1 MKYRTNK
8 AFELKDIG
16 GELLLLPR
24 GASTVDYNFVTVF
37 NDTGALIYRAMED
50 FVDAAELAQ
59 LLVQTYGIGMEEA
72 TADVDAYL
80 AKMLAED
87 MIEAQ

>member
-59 LLVQTYGIGMEEA
+59 LLVQTYGISVEEA

>member
-59 LLVQTYGIGMEEA
+59 LLVQTYGISMEEA

>member
-59 LLVQTYGIGMEEA
+59 LLVQTYGIGMDEA
-72 TADVDAYL
+72 IADVDAYI

>member
-59 LLVQTYGIGMEEA
+59 LLVQTYGISMDEA

>member
-59 LLVQTYGIGMEEA
+59 LLVQTYGISMEEA
-72 TADVDAYL
+72 TADVDAYI

>member
-16 GELLLLPR
+16 GELLLMPR

-37 NDTGALIYRAMED
+37 NETGALIYRAMED
-50 FVDAAELAQ
+50 FTEPQALAQ
-59 LLVQTYGIGMEEA
+59 LLVQTYGIAPEEA
-72 TADVDAYL
+72 AADVAAYL
-80 AKMLAED
+80 EKMLAED

>member
-50 FVDAAELAQ
+50 FVDTAELAQ
-59 LLVQTYGIGMEEA
+59 LLVQTYGISVEEA

>member
-1 MKYRTNK
+1 MKYRINK

-16 GELLLLPR
+16 GELLLMPR
-24 GASTVDYNFVTVF
+24 GAETVDYNFVTVF

-59 LLVQTYGIGMEEA
+59 LLVQTYGIDPETA
-72 TADVDAYL
+72 AADVAEYL
-80 AKMLAED
+80 AKMLAEN
-87 MIEAQ
+87 MIEEQ

>member
-16 GELLLLPR
+16 GELLLIPG

-37 NDTGALIYRAMED
+37 NETGALIYRAMED
-50 FVDAAELAQ
+50 YVDSQTLAQ
-59 LLVQTYGIGMEEA
+59 LLVQTYGIDLQEA
-72 TADVDAYL
+72 TADVEAYL
-80 AKMLAED
+80 SKMLAEN